1 MDFSIE
7 VNFIT
12 GAMIGIEFAS
22 DDEGGKYAVLD
33 LVILRLVFGL
43 YPSE

>member
-7 VNFIT
+7 LNFIT
-12 GAMIGIEFAS
+12 GAMVGIEFVS

-33 LVILRLVFGL
+33 LVILRFVFGL
-43 YPSE
+43 HPAE